1 MLELEA
7 RGADLIELGVPFSD
21 PMADGPA
28 NQRALARGLASGAS
42 LAAILAMVSEL
53 RRESQI
59 PIMLF
64 GYFNPILHYGCER
77 LCADAARAGVDGLL
91 VVDLPPEE
99 AAELARPARAHGL
112 DIIYLLAPTTPIERV
127 RTIARAGS
135 GFLYYVAVTGV
146 TGTRTSLAAGLE
158 TRVRALRAV
167 TDLPIGVG
175 FGISTAGAGGRGRR
189 LRRRGRGRQRTVADN
204 RARGRGSRTCGGG
217 GRNGGCDEERD
228 ARGARS
234 RARHG
239 RRLSDGGARAGR
251 AGRRGARERRRR
263 KHVGEMPRMPRNRL
277 SQGGR
282 AQSQRLPQVRIPSS
296 PDRRAAPRDYDRS
309 RHLARAVRRAR
320 GRRPAGIQRLQALPA
335 ASRTGAPRRRA
346 ATTRW
351 SPGSAR
357 SRAIRRRWR

>member
-1 MLELEA
+1 MSGQAHAKKVAGRIEKKFADLRARGEAALIPFIVAGDPNLEATRALVLELEA

-59 PIMLF
+59 PIVLF
-64 GYFNPILHYGCER
+64 GYYNPILHYGCER

-99 AAELARPARAHGL
+99 AAELAHPARAHGL

-127 RTIARAGS
+127 RTIAHAGS

-167 TDLPIGVG
+167 TDLPVGVG
-175 FGISTAGAGGRGRR
+175 FGISTATQAGEVAGYADAVVVGSALSLIIEREGAGPGLAAAVGEVVSAMKNAMRVARGVGRVGAGG
-189 LRRRGRGRQRTVADN
+189 
-204 RARGRGSRTCGGG
+204 
-217 GRNGGCDEERD
+217 
-228 ARGARS
+228 
-234 RARHG
+234 
-239 RRLSDGGARAGR
+239 
-251 AGRRGARERRRR
+251 
-263 KHVGEMPRMPRNRL
+263 
-277 SQGGR
+277 
-282 AQSQRLPQVRIPSS
+282 
-296 PDRRAAPRDYDRS
+296 
-309 RHLARAVRRAR
+309 
-320 GRRPAGIQRLQALPA
+320 
-335 ASRTGAPRRRA
+335 
-346 ATTRW
+346 
-351 SPGSAR
+351 
-357 SRAIRRRWR
+357 